1 MAHALEGG
9 CACGEVR
16 YRLASEPLFVHCCH
30 CLNCQRQTG
39 SAFVINLLIEAERV
53 ELLAGEPQQVGVPRS
68 GGKKQRI
75 FRCPGCQVAVFSIYT
90 TPALRFVRG
99 GTLDDPSAVAPD
111 VHIFTRSKLPWVALP
126 AGVPAFSTYYDT
138 EKLWPAA
145 SLERL
150 RTAKASRRSAGGT
163 PRAFGK

>member
-1 MAHALEGG
+1 MEGG

-16 YRLASEPLFVHCCH
+16 YRLTSEPLFVHCCH

-39 SAFVINLLIEAERV
+39 SAFVINVLIETDRV
-53 ELLAGEPQQVGVPRS
+53 ELLSGEPHVVSVPRS
-68 GGKKQRI
+68 DGNMQKI
-75 FRCPGCQVAVFSIYT
+75 WRCRVCQVALFSEYT
-90 TPALRFVRG
+90 YPTVRFVRA
-99 GTLDDPSAVAPD
+99 GTLDDPTAVEPD

-126 AGVPAFSTYYDT
+126 ESVPAFDVYYDT

-150 RTAKASRRSAGGT
+150 QAL
-163 PRAFGK
+163 